1 MMALAT
7 VEKGCVMSNRD
18 FELYQKM
25 IDGDKQSLEAI
36 YDKYEKLL
44 YSFVIKLSS
53 DQSLAEEVLQE
64 VFIKLWTHK
73 AKYDETKGKFSS
85 WIVTITRYT
94 AIDIIRAKKNENVSL
109 EEETDMPEQQ
119 GDSVEDL
126 VEWKEK
132 SSEVRKAIDEL
143 SEDQRKIVHLFYFQ
157 GCSQSKIAEECDL
170 PLGTVK
176 GRLRL
181 ALKHLKKHI
190 STAEGG
196 IRDA

>member
-1 MMALAT
+1 
-7 VEKGCVMSNRD
+7 MSNRD
-18 FELYQKM
+18 LEYYQKM
-25 IDGDKQSLEAI
+25 IEGDKQSLEAI

-53 DQSLAEEVLQE
+53 DHSLAEEVLQE
-64 VFIKLWTHK
+64 VFIKLWTQK
-73 AKYDETKGKFSS
+73 AKYDNTKGKFSS

-94 AIDIIRAKKNENVSL
+94 AIDIIRSKKESVSL
-109 EEETDMPEQQ
+109 EEETDVPEEQSE
-119 GDSVEDL
+119 SVEDL

-132 SSEVRKAIDEL
+132 SSTIRKALDQLSDE
-143 SEDQRKIVHLFYFQ
+143 QRKIVDLFYFK
-157 GCSQSKIAEECDL
+157 GCSQSVIAKECDL

-181 ALKHLKKHI
+181 ALKHLRKNLATVK
-190 STAEGG
+190 GG

>member
-1 MMALAT
+1 M
-7 VEKGCVMSNRD
+7 KHSD
-18 FELYQKM
+18 FEHYQKM
-25 IDGDKQSLEAI
+25 LDGDKQALEAL

-94 AIDIIRAKKNENVSL
+94 AIDLIRARKQDSFSL
-109 EEETDMPEQQ
+109 EEETDVPEQS
-119 GDSVEDL
+119 GESTEDI

-132 SSEVRKAIDEL
+132 SETIREAIRQLSDEQ
-143 SEDQRKIVHLFYFQ
+143 QRIVELFYFK
-157 GCSQSKIAEECDL
+157 GCSQRQIAEQCQL

-181 ALKHLKKHI
+181 ALKHLKQHVT
-190 STAEGG
+190 TAEGG
-196 IRDA
+196 IHDV

>member
-1 MMALAT
+1 
-7 VEKGCVMSNRD
+7 MSNRD
-18 FELYQKM
+18 LEYYQKM
-25 IDGDKQSLEAI
+25 MNGDKQSLEAI

-53 DQSLAEEVLQE
+53 DHSLAEEVLQE
-64 VFIKLWTHK
+64 VFIKLWTQK
-73 AKYDETKGKFSS
+73 AQYDETKGKFSS

-94 AIDIIRAKKNENVSL
+94 AIDLIRARKESVSL
-109 EEETDMPEQQ
+109 EEETDVPEEK

-132 SSEVRKAIDEL
+132 STDVRRALSQLSDE
-143 SEDQRKIVHLFYFQ
+143 QRRIVDLFYFK
-157 GCSQSKIAEECDL
+157 GCSQSKIAEECNL

-181 ALKHLKKHI
+181 ALKHLKKHLSI
-190 STAEGG
+190 QEGG
-196 IRDA
+196 ISDA

>member
-1 MMALAT
+1 
-7 VEKGCVMSNRD
+7 MSNRD
-18 FELYQKM
+18 IEHYQKM
-25 IDGDKQSLEAI
+25 MEGDKQSLEAI

-64 VFIKLWTHK
+64 VFIKLWTQK
-73 AKYDETKGKFSS
+73 ATYDETKGKFSS

-94 AIDIIRAKKNENVSL
+94 AIDIIRSKKKDNVSL
-109 EEETDMPEQQ
+109 EEETDIPEEQ
-119 GDSVEDL
+119 DESVEDL

-132 SSEVRKAIDEL
+132 SSAIRKALNQL
-143 SEDQRKIVHLFYFQ
+143 SNEQRKIVDLFYFK
-157 GCSQSKIAEECDL
+157 GCSQSKIAKECDL

-181 ALKHLKKHI
+181 ALKHLKKHL
-190 STAEGG
+190 SRAEGG
-196 IRDA
+196 MRDA